1 MKILIASSHGYKVRE
16 TKAFLKKIGEFDIFS
31 LVDHPSYLPPKET
44 GETPD
49 ENAIQK
55 GILLPKL
62 FVVGL

>member
-44 GETPD
+44 GETPE

-55 GILLPKL
+55 G
-62 FVVGL
+62 